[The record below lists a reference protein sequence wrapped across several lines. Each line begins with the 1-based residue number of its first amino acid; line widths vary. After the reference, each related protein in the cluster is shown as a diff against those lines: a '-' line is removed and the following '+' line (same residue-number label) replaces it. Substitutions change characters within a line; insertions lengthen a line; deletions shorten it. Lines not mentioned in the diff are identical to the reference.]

1 MNTNRKI
8 QLNTRKNSYDPS
20 KYESLG
26 TVHLSMSVNVSFE
39 APPVKQSGFFGTAPK
54 PPPVNKQQKLT
65 ETQNSMIVSLK
76 KELVNHAPEG
86 TEMLI
91 DVKIGHMKNIGHP
104 PEYIL
109 SMSASAT
116 AVRKVSQASMV
127 PAAPVEPMLEGVPAP
142 APIQPMLAP
151 APIQPMLA
159 PAPAPAQMGGKNRH
173 KKRARKTRKH
183 RR

>member
-1 MNTNRKI
+1 
-8 QLNTRKNSYDPS
+8 
-20 KYESLG
+20 
-26 TVHLSMSVNVSFE
+26 MSVNVSFE

-127 PAAPVEPMLEGVPAP
+127 PAAPVETMLEGVPAPAQPPPIQPMLAPP

-151 APIQPMLA
+151 APP
-159 PAPAPAQMGGKNRH
+159 QMGGKNRH

>member
-1 MNTNRKI
+1 MNRNIR
-8 QLNTRKNSYDPS
+8 LNTRKNSYDPA

-39 APPVKQSGFFGTAPK
+39 APPAKPSGFFGSAAK
-54 PPPVNKQQKLT
+54 LPPVNKQQKLT
-65 ETQNSMIVSLK
+65 ETQNSMISSLK

-91 DVKIGHMKNIGHP
+91 DVKIGHMKNIGHL

-116 AVRKVSQASMV
+116 AVRKVSEV
-127 PAAPVEPMLEGVPAP
+127 PAIQKIVDVISQGPVEP
-142 APIQPMLAP
+142 APIQPAPIQP
-151 APIQPMLA
+151 APIQ
-159 PAPAPAQMGGKNRH
+159 PAQMGGK
-173 KKRARKTRKH
+173 KRYKNKTRKN